1 MNLFKIAWRN
11 LWRNKRRTII
21 TAASLFFAVFFAIIM
36 RSMQLGTY
44 DLMIDS
50 AVRQYSGFVQIQ
62 NKEYWKEKT
71 INELMTDSEI
81 LHRLIENQDG
91 VVSLLPRLESFA
103 LASSGNKTK
112 GVILQG
118 INPLID
124 DKMTGLSSRLV
135 KGKYLTEADNGVVL
149 AQRLSSFL
157 ELNVGDT
164 VVLLSQGYHGVTAA
178 NIFPVRGIVKIPNPT
193 LDNRLIVTSIEAAQD
208 FYGAPSMLT
217 SLVVNIESKYDI
229 DKVMAEVKKQ
239 LKGSDLSV
247 LSWTDMNKELK
258 QQIDSDNGSGKI
270 MLAILYMVVFFGVLG
285 TIIML
290 TAERKKEFAV
300 MVSIGMQ
307 RFKLSVL
314 VFIETIFIGF
324 LGMLAGL
331 IAAMPILLYYANS
344 PIRLTGEMAKT
355 YETMGIEPLMGF
367 SLQVDIF
374 INQFIIVFFV
384 LIIALI
390 YPTIKIWF
398 FNLINALKS

>member
-11 LWRNKRRTII
+11 LWRNKRRTLI

-36 RSMQLGTY
+36 RSMALGTY

-50 AVRQYSGFVQIQ
+50 AVRQYSGFIQIQ

-71 INELMTDSEI
+71 IDELMTNSDS

-112 GVILQG
+112 GIILQG

-178 NIFPVRGIVKIPNPT
+178 NIFPVRGIVKVPNPT

-208 FYGAPSMLT
+208 FYGASNMLT

-229 DKVMAEVKKQ
+229 DKVMAKVKKQ
-239 LKGSDLSV
+239 LEGSDLSV

-307 RFKLSVL
+307 RFRLSVL

-390 YPTIKIWF
+390 YPTIKIWS

>member
-11 LWRNKRRTII
+11 LWRNKRRTLI

-36 RSMQLGTY
+36 RSMALGTY

-50 AVRQYSGFVQIQ
+50 AVRQYSGFIQIQ

-71 INELMTDSEI
+71 IDELMTDSDS

-112 GVILQG
+112 GIILQG

-178 NIFPVRGIVKIPNPT
+178 NIFPVRGIVKVPNPT

-208 FYGAPSMLT
+208 FYGAPNMLT

-229 DKVMAEVKKQ
+229 DKVMAKVKKQ
-239 LKGSDLSV
+239 LEGSDLSV

-307 RFKLSVL
+307 RFRLSVL

-390 YPTIKIWF
+390 YPTIKIWS